1 MHGSTIVR
9 RALELA
15 RRRHREAAGLAP
27 PLPGSSGIGRRS
39 LLKAM
44 GATAGLAAL
53 PLASCV
59 RPRTGEVA
67 IVGGGLAGLVALRTL
82 TEAGIP
88 ARLYEARR
96 RIGGRVFTRT
106 DFPIEG
112 AWIEMGGQ
120 LVNTNHADMRKLAEA
135 FELPLIDTRELG
147 GVDQAV
153 RDRELI
159 AEATLAAALGPIAA
173 QIAEDAARVDAD
185 WEGAGVEID
194 RLSVAAYLDRHGN
207 RIGEPAV
214 RRLLEQSIRTE
225 YGCEPGEASALELL
239 WNLPTVEGQAYEVL
253 GDSDERFIVT
263 GGSQRITDALA
274 EAHADRIERGRRLTA
289 LAPADGGA
297 VTLRFDSGEDV
308 TAERAILAIPPALL
322 GEIDHGGLLGP
333 DWQAFAREVRLGA
346 NEKLN
351 AVYAAKPWTA
361 TPMGIDGATW
371 DLGEAARFSEVWEC
385 TGGQPQAGGVLSWY
399 FGGKQT
405 EALGEEGLRAGLESS
420 VGTAMGDLGAAA
432 QSYAARTGW
441 GADPFTRGAYVN
453 FGPGQLT
460 RFGGLLWVE
469 EDDGTASQIARSG
482 PILFAGE
489 HLSDEWAGFM
499 NGAAQTGRLAA
510 ETIIA
515 ES

>member
-159 AEATLAAALGPIAA
+159 AEATLAAALAPIAA

-185 WEGAGVEID
+185 WRRNGTTQ
-194 RLSVAAYLDRHGN
+194 RHG
-207 RIGEPAV
+207 
-214 RRLLEQSIRTE
+214 
-225 YGCEPGEASALELL
+225 AL
-239 WNLPTVEGQAYEVL
+239 VVL
-253 GDSDERFIVT
+253 R
-263 GGSQRITDALA
+263 
-274 EAHADRIERGRRLTA
+274 
-289 LAPADGGA
+289 
-297 VTLRFDSGEDV
+297 
-308 TAERAILAIPPALL
+308 
-322 GEIDHGGLLGP
+322 
-333 DWQAFAREVRLGA
+333 
-346 NEKLN
+346 
-351 AVYAAKPWTA
+351 
-361 TPMGIDGATW
+361 
-371 DLGEAARFSEVWEC
+371 
-385 TGGQPQAGGVLSWY
+385 
-399 FGGKQT
+399 
-405 EALGEEGLRAGLESS
+405 
-420 VGTAMGDLGAAA
+420 
-432 QSYAARTGW
+432 
-441 GADPFTRGAYVN
+441 
-453 FGPGQLT
+453 
-460 RFGGLLWVE
+460 
-469 EDDGTASQIARSG
+469 
-482 PILFAGE
+482 
-489 HLSDEWAGFM
+489 
-499 NGAAQTGRLAA
+499 
-510 ETIIA
+510 
-515 ES
+515 